1 MEGEFLDTEENSLS
15 NKTYTE
21 IFKEV
26 LPFYLSIG
34 MSFDEFYL
42 QDVELAKFYRQAYE
56 IKEDRHNAHIWL
68 QGMYIYDA
76 ISTSLYNVFCR
87 KSGQQAASYPSKQYP
102 LTDKQK
108 DEDQELTVEE
118 AQAKAKVWMS
128 SLVSDYE

>member
-1 MEGEFLDTEENSLS
+1 MEGEFLDTEDSLS

-34 MSFDEFYL
+34 MTYDEFYL

-56 IKEDRHNAHIWL
+56 IKEDRHNSHMWL

-76 ISTSLYNVFCR
+76 ISSSLYNVFCR
-87 KSGQQAASYPSKQYP
+87 KSGQQASSYSM
-102 LTDKQK
+102 TSEQK
-108 DEDQELTVEE
+108 EEDQQLIVAEE
-118 AQAKAKVWMS
+118 QAKVKVWMNM
-128 SLVSDYE
+128 LVNSYE

>member
-26 LPFYLSIG
+26 FPFYLSIG
-34 MSFDEFYL
+34 MTYDEFYL
-42 QDVELAKFYRQAYE
+42 QDVELTKFYRQAYE
-56 IKEDRHNAHIWL
+56 IKEDRHNSHIWL

-87 KSGQQAASYPSKQYP
+87 KSGQQAASYPSKPYP

-108 DEDQELTVEE
+108 GEDQELTVEE
-118 AQAKAKVWMS
+118 AQTKAKVWMS
-128 SLVSDYE
+128 SLVSNYE

>member
-26 LPFYLSIG
+26 FPFYLSIG
-34 MSFDEFYL
+34 MTYDEFYL
-42 QDVELAKFYRQAYE
+42 QDVELTKFYRQAYE
-56 IKEDRHNAHIWL
+56 MKEDRHNSHIWL

-87 KSGQQAASYPSKQYP
+87 KSGQQASSYPSKPYP

-128 SLVSDYE
+128 SLVSNYE